1 MINQLVN
8 NINTIFRSAR
18 FDCCFLLER
27 VTPTDK
33 IPFGINNENGVQDNL

>member
-8 NINTIFRSAR
+8 DINTIFLSER

-27 VTPTDK
+27 VTPTDI
-33 IPFGINNENGVQDNL
+33 IPFGINNENGVKHNL